1 MTSFACTYCGFISD
15 RQLHIHSICC
25 ESKLI
30 HRLVSVASS
39 PESETH
45 ANDIHWLRKSDA
57 ELNQEFSAMIG
68 FSQRNK
74 KTMKI
79 AQKRYSE
86 LRQLLNTGDQLVW
99 ENRNLSYIVFKIKNK
114 CWYNTENTSR
124 IAYINVQIISG
135 VETRGLFVNEIRD
148 ASCGS
153 ESYATYV
160 SNKRVITR
168 HQNRVRNAQLARF
181 HENDHAYYV
190 RLNRTLQNTVQ
201 RNVGREFIEINDDD
215 DDDDLGTMSMNVP
228 EVPISLLSELDDDA
242 DDADDYLG
250 TMPMNVPEVPISLLS
265 ELDEVGIL
273 ARSLLSEFNAV
284 EKKTLETKEKAVEST
299 ECSICFETL
308 GETNKMIL
316 RCGHQFCGDC
326 IFRHYSCPNGS
337 SCPSCRSQFV
347 QCSY

>member
-30 HRLVSVASS
+30 HRLASVASS

-45 ANDIHWLRKSDA
+45 TNDIHWLSKSDA
-57 ELNQEFSAMIG
+57 EINRAFNVIIG
-68 FSQRNK
+68 FSQRNRS
-74 KTMKI
+74 TMKI
-79 AQKRYSE
+79 ARKRYSE
-86 LRQLLNTGDQLVW
+86 LRQLLSTGDQLVW

-114 CWYNTENTSR
+114 CWYNTETARR
-124 IAYINVQIISG
+124 IAYINVQIITG
-135 VETRGLFVNEIRD
+135 LETRGLFVNEIRD

-201 RNVGREFIEINDDD
+201 RNVGRELIEIIDDD
-215 DDDDLGTMSMNVP
+215 DDEDDDDLETMAMDA
-228 EVPISLLSELDDDA
+228 LLSI
-242 DDADDYLG
+242 G
-250 TMPMNVPEVPISLLS
+250 TRQV
-265 ELDEVGIL
+265 
-273 ARSLLSEFNAV
+273 ARSLLTEFNAV
-284 EKKTLETKEKAVEST
+284 EQKNTLETKEKAVEST

>member
-30 HRLVSVASS
+30 HRLANVASS

-45 ANDIHWLRKSDA
+45 ANDIHWLTKSDA
-57 ELNQEFSAMIG
+57 EINRAFNVIIG
-68 FSQRNK
+68 FSQRNRS
-74 KTMKI
+74 TMKI
-79 AQKRYSE
+79 ARKRYSE
-86 LRQLLNTGDQLVW
+86 LRQLLSTGDQLVW

-114 CWYNTENTSR
+114 CWYNTETTRR

-148 ASCGS
+148 ASRGS

-160 SNKRVITR
+160 SNQRVITR
-168 HQNRVRNAQLARF
+168 HQNRARNAQLARF
-181 HENDHAYYV
+181 HENDHAYFI
-190 RLNRTLQNTVQ
+190 RRNRALRNTDQ
-201 RNVGREFIEINDDD
+201 RNIDQEFIEINDYDD
-215 DDDDLGTMSMNVP
+215 DDD
-228 EVPISLLSELDDDA
+228 
-242 DDADDYLG
+242 LG
-250 TMPMNVPEVPISLLS
+250 TMPMNVPEVPRSLLS